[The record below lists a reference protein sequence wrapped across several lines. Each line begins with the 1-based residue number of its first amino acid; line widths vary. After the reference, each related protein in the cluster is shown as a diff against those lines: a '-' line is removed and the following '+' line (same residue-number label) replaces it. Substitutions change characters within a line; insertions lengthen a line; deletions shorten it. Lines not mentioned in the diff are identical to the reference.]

1 MILEL
6 LSVVAPV
13 FIVALI
19 GLAWARSGTHFDEA
33 SITRLVL
40 NVGIPCLVFRSLTS
54 LDVPPAEL
62 ARMAGLAAAV
72 MSMFAVAGFI
82 VLKAMKLPAHT
93 YLGPLVFANSGNIGL
108 PICLFAF
115 GDAGLALGMAYFA
128 VSSTCHVVLGGPLFA
143 GSFSLRPFFR
153 SPLTWAVIITVG
165 VVASSVTVPTWI
177 TRTTTLLGDI
187 AIPLMLLTLGV
198 SLSQDAPGVLGPLGH
213 SLDRPPRP
221 RRVRRLAPHD
231 APRGGGSH
239 AQGSRSA
246 SIDAG
251 RRIELP
257 LRTTIREKPGAGR
270 ELGTGKH
277 VDFDRIDPSTACL
290 VVTVCATK
298 SPGERLATGVLAIG
312 ARSAVSIS
320 RHTTSLPPNRC
331 AAHPDPFSSVDV
343 DVRTGVSD
351 AAGATHSIVG
361 HCLDG

>member
-13 FIVALI
+13 FIVALV
-19 GLAWARSGTHFDEA
+19 GLAWARSGAHFDEV
-33 SITRLVL
+33 SISRLVL

-72 MSMFAVAGFI
+72 MSMFAVGGVA

-153 SPLTWAVIITVG
+153 SPLTWAVVVTVG
-165 VVASSVTVPTWI
+165 VVASGVTVPMWI
-177 TRTTTLLGDI
+177 ARTTTLLGDI

-198 SLSQDAPGVLGPLGH
+198 SLSKMHPESLGRSMILSFVRLGLGVSAGLLLTTLLGVDGLTRKVLVLQASMPVGVLNYLFAHRYGRSPEQVA
-213 SLDRPPRP
+213 SL
-221 RRVRRLAPHD
+221 VL
-231 APRGGGSH
+231 
-239 AQGSRSA
+239 
-246 SIDAG
+246 
-251 RRIELP
+251 
-257 LRTTIREKPGAGR
+257 
-270 ELGTGKH
+270 
-277 VDFDRIDPSTACL
+277 VSTL
-290 VVTVCATK
+290 LSV
-298 SPGERLATGVLAIG
+298 
-312 ARSAVSIS
+312 VSIPV
-320 RHTTSLPPNRC
+320 LL
-331 AAHPDPFSSVDV
+331 AW
-343 DVRTGVSD
+343 
-351 AAGATHSIVG
+351 
-361 HCLDG
+361 L